1 MGVRIS
7 ALAMPASCDMID
19 WCTARNPPT
28 FAAGPFL
35 AVSVQVTPNRAA
47 WPSNIQSLLRSVA
60 ACWRRASPQRC
71 FHGPRSCGHLLSTVP
86 NLNGGDVSRW
96 STRPVH
102 HERQAVGSWREVIG
116 YDDAHRV
123 IKAHAQ
129 FQVDHPLRQSTQF
142 LKEVQVEG
150 QPDQVIEHMGD
161 HGCQQPVLPEQP
173 AADQS
178 GPQVE

>member
-47 WPSNIQSLLRSVA
+47 WLSNVQSLSRSIA
-60 ACWRRASPQRC
+60 ACWRRASLQRC

-129 FQVDHPLRQSTQF
+129 FQVDHPLRQRAQVSQRSTSRRATR
-142 LKEVQVEG
+142 
-150 QPDQVIEHMGD
+150 PGD
-161 HGCQQPVLPEQP
+161 RACGRSWLP
-173 AADQS
+173 AARIARTTS
-178 GPQVE
+178 RRSRLPTG